1 MQVEESKP
9 VLPSPPENVA
19 QKVSDGPLPPAE
31 VPTKVLTPAE
41 LAMEKVKK
49 AEEAFKASHNELEKK
64 EERYRKKLMRMKK
77 QNNMI
82 YG

>member
-1 MQVEESKP
+1 MLGKKY
-9 VLPSPPENVA
+9 LM
-19 QKVSDGPLPPAE
+19 GLCPPAE

-64 EERYRKKLMRMKK
+64 ERAIQEKIDENAEMQK
-77 QNNMI
+77 NMI